1 MRYEML
7 TIEPH
12 GTDDI
17 VTLCQKPNPLE
28 RLFGCHE
35 EQLTA
40 YGHGDLWWTMDG
52 REAGGRLRNF
62 LQITWEQNS
71 RPAQGTSETTIRR
84 DQGFDPIDETGE
96 ESFPASDPPSW
107 TRTRA

>member
-40 YGHGDLWWTMDG
+40 YGHGDSWWMMDG
-52 REAGGRLRNF
+52 MEACGRLRRF
-62 LQITWEQNS
+62 LEHVWQQHP
-71 RPAQGTSETTIRR
+71 RPAHEDQTI
-84 DQGFDPIDETGE
+84 DPIDEAGE
-96 ESFPASDPPSW
+96 ESFPASDPPCW
-107 TRTRA
+107 TRTNA